1 VPRRI
6 IAWQAE
12 GHEMITGRASEVP
25 LDNEL
30 DGLPGLAILAA

>member
-12 GHEMITGRASEVP
+12 GHEMITGRPSEVP
-25 LDNEL
+25 LDNKL
-30 DGLPGLAILAA
+30 DGLPGLVILAA